1 MKIAFIVEFP
11 TQFEVPFYQYVSE
24 MLKVEGKG
32 LKAESLKQK
41 AQNVWGLE
49 SPDEKKEQAAQDFD
63 SSFDSPDI
71 KSGQAAFQDDV
82 AQSGIDFHV
91 IYNNTNQ
98 EDYHDFE
105 LGKKVGWGFNLYE
118 GYTYFIADQN
128 DIVNSISTILERE
141 KYDYI
146 ILNGYKNSYAG
157 LVELCKKKHIPIALR
172 IDAVLYNLS
181 PLKKILKRIY
191 LPFAYRKFNHFFAVG
206 SETKKYLNWLGV
218 SNERISY
225 FSYSVD
231 EKWFRDKSRNQEKVS
246 ALKERLQI
254 KNERVFLS
262 VAKFVPRES
271 PWDILKAFKNLN
283 DEQLVLIL
291 VGDGEERLA
300 LESYAKQNPQ
310 LKIKFV
316 GYIPYQELPYY
327 YGISTI
333 FIHAAKNEPWG
344 VSVQEALS
352 CGCTVIASDKVG
364 SSKDLIVEGENG
376 YTYPFNNTEILSSKI
391 KQSFLLDKVKKNH
404 TNELLL
410 NNWGYTKMWEEIKS
424 VKISQTIHKLICL
437 F

>member
-11 TQFEVPFYQYVSE
+11 TQFEVPFYQYVNE
-24 MLKVEGKG
+24 M

-41 AQNVWGLE
+41 AQNGGSLE
-49 SPDEKKEQAAQDFD
+49 YPYIKTSQAAQGFD

-82 AQSGIDFHV
+82 AQSDIDFHV

-128 DIVNSISTILERE
+128 DIVNSISTILELE

-181 PLKKILKRIY
+181 PLKKILNRIY

-231 EKWFRDKSRNQEKVS
+231 EKWFKNESSEQEKIA
-246 ALKERLQI
+246 ALKEKLQI
-254 KNERVFLS
+254 KNEKTLLS

-283 DEQLVLIL
+283 DKQLVLIL

-300 LESYAKQNPQ
+300 LENYAKQMPH
-310 LKIKFV
+310 LKMIFV
-316 GYIPYQELPYY
+316 GYIPYQELPTY
-327 YGISTI
+327 YGISAI

-344 VSVQEALS
+344 VSVHEALA

-376 YTYPFNNTEILSSKI
+376 FTYPSGNIEDLIKKITLSFNLNEIEKI
-391 KQSFLLDKVKKNH
+391 KLNVLKLKK
-404 TNELLL
+404 
-410 NNWGYTKMWEEIKS
+410 WGYSKMWCEIKL
-424 VKISQTIHKLICL
+424 VKS
-437 F
+437 